1 MNRSRPFRSV
11 LGPFAGVAMALAAP
25 ALAQQLAPT
34 VEPPP
39 QQLLPSTQSRTG
51 VQARPIPASASEFVH
66 PDYVEASN
74 YARAE
79 AEGVRAYFNLPGL
92 SAGVLLNGEIV
103 WMEGFGSADL
113 EAGTPVTPDTRFRVG
128 SLSKPLT
135 TLGMAILAERGELDL
150 DAPIQTYVPSFPMH
164 EEGDITCRLIAGH
177 LSGIRHYRPGE
188 SDTVNPRRYETLED
202 AMSRFASDPLVAPP
216 GFRYSY
222 STYAFTLLSAAME
235 NAAGAPF
242 LDIMQGEVFDP
253 IHMGATSADRSDGN
267 LPNLTSFYDRARDSS
282 PVPARPIDTSYKWA
296 GGGFVSTTGDL
307 LRFANEMMHPT
318 LISEATRDE
327 MWSPMT
333 TTRGERTHYGMGWGL
348 DTDEFNRRVIAH
360 SGGQVGCTAYIL
372 IFPELDAASVVLC
385 NITRAEF
392 GRDLAVVL
400 AEAFIRQRDRM
411 EGEGG
416 SGEAQPAGAG
426 EQVGR

>member
-1 MNRSRPFRSV
+1 MNRTRPFHAV
-11 LGPFAGVAMALAAP
+11 LGPVAGLAMALAAP

-39 QQLLPSTQSRTG
+39 QQVLPNTESRTG
-51 VQARPIPASASEFVH
+51 VPARPIPASPNEFVH

-79 AEGVRAYFNLPGL
+79 AEGVRSFFRLPGL

-103 WMEGFGSADL
+103 WMEGFGNADL
-113 EAGTPVTPDTRFRVG
+113 AAGTPVTPDTRFRIG
-128 SLSKPLT
+128 SLSKPIS
-135 TLGMAILAERGELDL
+135 TLGMAILAERGDLDL
-150 DAPIQTYVPSFPMH
+150 DAPIQTYVASFPVH
-164 EEGDITCRLIAGH
+164 EGGDITCRLIAGH
-177 LSGIRHYRPGE
+177 LSGIRHYAPGE

-202 AMSRFASDPLVAPP
+202 AMSRFANDPLVTPP

-222 STYAFTLLSAAME
+222 STYAYTLLSAAME
-235 NAAGAPF
+235 NAAGEPF
-242 LDIMQGEVFDP
+242 LDYMQDAVFDP
-253 IHMGATSADRSDGN
+253 IHMDATSADRSDGD
-267 LPNLTSFYDRARDSS
+267 LPNLTSFYERARDSS

-296 GGGFVSTTGDL
+296 GGGFVSTSGDL
-307 LRFANEMMHPT
+307 LRFAAEMMEPT
-318 LISEATRDE
+318 LISETMRDE

-348 DTDEFNRRVIAH
+348 DTDELGRRVIAH

-385 NITRAEF
+385 NVTRAEF

-411 EGEGG
+411 EAEGG
-416 SGEAQPAGAG
+416 AADAAPAG